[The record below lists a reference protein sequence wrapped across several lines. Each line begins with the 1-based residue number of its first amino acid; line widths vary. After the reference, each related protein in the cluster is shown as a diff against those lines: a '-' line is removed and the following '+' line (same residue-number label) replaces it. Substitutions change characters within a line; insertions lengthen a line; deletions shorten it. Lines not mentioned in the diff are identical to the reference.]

1 MIEDLGTPSP
11 AGAGTATGPAQ
22 GGGQMLPLSHAV
34 LPPGVELASIGRRI
48 GAFFLSIVLS
58 IVTLGIGYVI
68 WGLIVWGRGTTP
80 ALQVLGMR
88 CWKPET
94 SRPATWGTMALREI
108 VGRFVEGILSVIT
121 QLVSLI
127 LMLTNAERRCLHDMI
142 AGTVVVYDP
151 QKVLPQ

>member
-22 GGGQMLPLSHAV
+22 GGGQVLPLSHAV

-58 IVTLGIGYVI
+58 IITLGIGYVI

-94 SRPATWGTMALREI
+94 SRPATWGTYGAQGDRRPI
-108 VGRFVEGILSVIT
+108 RGGDT
-121 QLVSLI
+121 QRDHAACI
-127 LMLTNAERRCLHDMI
+127 P
-142 AGTVVVYDP
+142 DP
-151 QKVLPQ
+151 DAYEC